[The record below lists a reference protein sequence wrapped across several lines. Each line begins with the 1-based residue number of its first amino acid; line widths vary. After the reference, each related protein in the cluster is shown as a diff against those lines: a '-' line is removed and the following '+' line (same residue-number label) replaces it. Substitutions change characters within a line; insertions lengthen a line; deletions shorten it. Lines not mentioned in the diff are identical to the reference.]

1 MKETIP
7 TDDRFSIIADAAKDA
22 MIMMDPMGKVSFWND
37 AAEQIFGFTREEV
50 LGKHLH
56 NIIAPK
62 QYHQVFRKAF
72 CRFQVDG
79 TGDAVGKTLELT
91 AVKKDGTTFQVDLSM
106 SAVNIGGKWHAL
118 GIIRDVTHKK
128 EEQARL
134 TRYSEDLK
142 RSNEELEQFASIAS
156 HDLQEPLRKIISFGD
171 RVRDRYTDVID
182 ETGRDYL
189 KRMSSAAKR
198 MQSMIDDLL
207 MLSRVTTKAQPFKPV
222 NLTNIIKECISDLEI
237 RIEKSM
243 GKVEFE
249 ELPVIEADEVQ
260 MRQLFSNLI
269 SNGLKYYR
277 QGIPP
282 LIRIFVEYSD
292 ENKVVIHV
300 EDNGIGFEKEYSEKI
315 FLPFFRLHGRGQYE
329 GSGIGLAIC
338 RKISDRHKGTIE
350 VSSETEKGS
359 SFIITLPKTQ
369 KGENIK

>member
-1 MKETIP
+1 MKKTLP
-7 TDDRFSIIADAAKDA
+7 ADDRFSIIADAAQDA
-22 MIMMDPMGKVSFWND
+22 MIMMDSVGRVSFWND
-37 AAEQIFGFTREEV
+37 AAERVFGFEREEV
-50 LGKHLH
+50 LGEMLH
-56 NIIAPK
+56 DIVAPK
-62 QYHQVFRKAF
+62 QYHQIFQKAF
-72 CRFQVDG
+72 RHFQING
-79 TGDAVGKTLELT
+79 TGDAVGKTLEL
-91 AVKKDGTTFQVDLSM
+91 AALKKDGTTFQVDLSM

-118 GIIRDVTHKK
+118 GIIRDVTQKK
-128 EEQARL
+128 EEQTRL

-171 RVRDRYTDVID
+171 RVRERYADVLD
-182 ETGRDYL
+182 ETGKDYL

-207 MLSRVTTKAQPFKPV
+207 MLSRITTRAQPFKPV

-269 SNGLKYYR
+269 SNGLKYHR
-277 QGIPP
+277 PDIPP
-282 LIRIFVEYSD
+282 QIRIFLD
-292 ENKVVIHV
+292 KRDGMTINIHV
-300 EDNGIGFEKEYSEKI
+300 SDNGIGFEKEYAEKV
-315 FLPFFRLHGRGQYE
+315 FLPFFRLHGRSQYE

-338 RKISDRHKGTIE
+338 RKISERHKGKIE
-350 VSSETEKGS
+350 VRSEPEKGS
-359 SFIITLPKTQ
+359 VFTVTLPKLQ
-369 KGENIK
+369 EGENVK